1 MKINDDIFRKYDI
14 RGIAD
19 KDLTDEFAYHLG
31 KAFGTYSRRKK
42 LTNIAVGKDVRKSSP
57 RLFENIAKGII
68 GTGCDVTDIGVVPS
82 PVLYFT
88 VYHYNF
94 DGGLMITGSHNPI
107 EYNGFKMMRGK
118 ETVYGEQIQELKE
131 IIKKEDYEE
140 GKGKITDKEVVKDYI
155 EYTSSR
161 ISPGKP
167 LKIVLDPGNGTAGP
181 IATEIFKILGA
192 DFECINCKPDGDF
205 PNHLPDPTVVKYT
218 KQLSNRV
225 LEKKADMGIGYDG
238 DSDRAGIIDEN
249 GRLVY
254 GDQLLGALAKPIILE
269 NPGSKVIFDVK
280 CSQGLVEWIEELGG
294 KPLMWK
300 TGHSLLKE
308 KMRETKSLI
317 AGEMSGHIF
326 IGDNYYGFDDA
337 IFVSARFYEIASKSN
352 KSVSEIIDEMPYYE
366 STPEIRTEVGEEAK
380 WKIVEAAKEEFSK
393 KYETI
398 DIDGARILFGDG
410 WGLIRASNTQ
420 PIVVTRFEAKTKE
433 RLEEIKKIVTDFIE
447 QQTAK
452 LKNGK

>member
-14 RGIAD
+14 RGIANE
-19 KDLTDEFAYHLG
+19 DLTDEFAYHLG
-31 KAFGTYSRRKK
+31 RAFGTYLKRKK
-42 LTNIAVGKDVRKSSP
+42 LTNIAVGRDVRKSSP
-57 RLFENIAKGII
+57 RLFENIAKGITN
-68 GTGCDVTDIGVVPS
+68 TGCNVTNVGVVPS
-82 PVLYFT
+82 PTLYFT
-88 VYHYNF
+88 VYHYNL

-107 EYNGFKMMRGK
+107 EYNGFKMMKAK
-118 ETVYGEQIQELKE
+118 ETVYGQQIQELKE

-155 EYTSSR
+155 EYISSL
-161 ISPGKP
+161 IYPEKP

-181 IATEIFKILGA
+181 IATELFEILGA
-192 DFECINCKPDGDF
+192 DFECINCEPDGNF

-218 KQLSNRV
+218 RQLSEKV
-225 LEKKADMGIGYDG
+225 IEKKAAMGIGYDG
-238 DSDRAGIIDEN
+238 DSDRVGIIDEN
-249 GRLVY
+249 GKLVY

-269 NPGSKVIFDVK
+269 NPGTDVIFDVK
-280 CSQGLVEWIEELGG
+280 CSQGLVEWIEKLGG

-300 TGHSLLKE
+300 TGHSLLKV

-326 IGDNYYGFDDA
+326 LADNYYGFDDA
-337 IFVSARFYEIASKSN
+337 LFVSARFYEIISKSN
-352 KSVSEIIDEMPYYE
+352 KTVSEIIGEMPYYE

-380 WKIVEAAKEEFSK
+380 WKIVEAAKKEFRK

-398 DIDGARILFGDG
+398 EIDGARILFGDG

-420 PIVVTRFEAKTKE
+420 PILVTRFEAKTKE
-433 RLEEIKKIVTDFIE
+433 RLEEIKNIITDFIK
-447 QQTAK
+447 QQAAK
-452 LKNGK
+452 LNN

>member
-1 MKINDDIFRKYDI
+1 MKVNDNIFRKYDI

-19 KDLTDEFAYHLG
+19 VDLTNEFACHLG
-31 KAFGTYSRRKK
+31 RAFGTYLKRKN
-42 LTNIAVGKDVRKSSP
+42 LTNIAVGRDVRKSSP
-57 RLFENIAKGII
+57 RLFENIVKGII
-68 GTGCDVTDIGVVPS
+68 DTGCNVINIEIGPS
-82 PVLYFT
+82 PLLYFT
-88 VYHYNF
+88 VFHYNL

-131 IIKKEDYEE
+131 LMKKEDYEE
-140 GKGKITDKEVVKDYI
+140 GKGEITEKEVVKDYI
-155 EYTSSR
+155 EYTSAL

-167 LKIVLDPGNGTAGP
+167 LKIILDPGNGTAGP
-181 IATEIFKILGA
+181 IATELFKLFGA
-192 DFECINCKPDGDF
+192 QFECINCEPDGNF

-218 KQLSNRV
+218 KQLSDKV
-225 LEKKADMGIGYDG
+225 LETEATMGIGYDG

-254 GDQLLGALAKPIILE
+254 GDQLLGALAKPIIQK
-269 NPGSKVIFDVK
+269 NPGTDVIFDVK
-280 CSQGLVEWIEELGG
+280 CSQGLVEWIEKLGG

-300 TGHSLLKE
+300 TGHSLLKV
-308 KMRETKSLI
+308 KMKETGSLI

-326 IGDNYYGFDDA
+326 IADDYYGYDDA
-337 IFVSARFYEIASKSN
+337 LFVSARFYEIVSKSD
-352 KSVSEIIDEMPYYE
+352 KTVSEIIDEMPYYE

-380 WKIVEAAKEEFSK
+380 WKIVEAAKEEFRK

-398 DIDGARILFGDG
+398 EIDGARILFGDG

-433 RLEEIKKIVTDFIE
+433 RLEEIKNIVTDFINE
-447 QQTAK
+447 TK
-452 LKNGK
+452 RNLS